1 MATYNIVIEYVVKG
15 KDQLAASNKE
25 LEKAEKANKIV
36 QKETDQTT
44 EKFSKQE
51 KQLKKSN
58 SIFASTGD
66 QLKQLGNKFTI
77 AGKGAGDMAAGLINT
92 AKGAGTAS
100 KGMKILKVALAS
112 TGIGLLVVAFGSLVS
127 FFTKTQKGSDILS
140 KAMAALGATVSV
152 LIDRASAFGEGI
164 FKAFENPKESIK
176 KLGEIIVDNVVNRFT
191 AIIDLVK
198 ITGVG
203 FQALANRDIEGLKNA
218 AIDAQGAL
226 IQMTTGI
233 SVEQQKAIANGVKS
247 VANEIKEEAK
257 AAADLEARTQALTLR
272 ETAFI
277 VVKARLNRV
286 IDEARLAAE
295 EEQRANETK
304 AESDKR
310 RAEATQ
316 KAIDAVNKRSN
327 EEIAIAK
334 EKFEILSAQV
344 ALGESLTDDF
354 IAQAKAEAALEEV
367 ESQRASTLKKLV
379 TGMNRFTDATKQSNE
394 ATREKIELDE
404 VQSQA
409 IAEKDPMEAATG
421 IPADVMQEGI
431 AKAIEL
437 NKQKADALI
446 MDEQAVANAKETIA
460 FGLADS
466 LAIIAGRGSAVG
478 KAVAIADIA
487 YGTGKGFIQAL
498 DIAQKGAAGLG
509 PAAPFAF
516 PVFYA
521 TQIAAVLGAAA
532 QAKSVL
538 SQAAPKF
545 RDGGYISGNSHDY
558 GGVHI
563 EAEGGEYMARREA
576 VNKYGRSFFDSI
588 NNLELNS
595 DMING
600 LSGGSTPIIVKSD
613 NSDLINEYRNRPI
626 NNISISED
634 GITLRTK
641 RNNSIVQ
648 KKVKRYT
655 T

>member
-77 AGKGAGDMAAGLINT
+77 AGKGAGDVAAGLINT
-92 AKGAGTAS
+92 AKGAETAS

-198 ITGVG
+198 IAGVG

-257 AAADLEARTQALTLR
+257 AAADLEARTQALILR
-272 ETAFI
+272 ETDFI

-286 IDEARLAAE
+286 IEESRLAAE

-344 ALGESLTDDF
+344 ALGNSLTDDF
-354 IAQAKAEAALEEV
+354 KAQAEAEAALEEV
-367 ESQRASTLKKLV
+367 ESQRASTLKRLL
-379 TGMNRFTDATKQSNE
+379 TGMNRFTDATKESND

-409 IAEKDPMEAATG
+409 IADKDPMEAATG
-421 IPADVMQEGI
+421 IPADVMMAGI
-431 AKAIEL
+431 AQQIALNEQKNDAIKANDEL
-437 NKQKADALI
+437 TSEQKIQLASQVTGSIAEL
-446 MDEQAVANAKETIA
+446 AGKESA
-460 FGLADS
+460 FG
-466 LAIIAGRGSAVG
+466 
-478 KAVAIADIA
+478 KAAS
-487 YGTGKGFIQAL
+487 
-498 DIAQKGAAGLG
+498 IAQATINIAQGVTKAFAQGGIGGFVTGALVAAAG
-509 PAAPFAF
+509 
-516 PVFYA
+516 
-521 TQIAAVLGAAA
+521 
-532 QAKSVL
+532 AKSIATIV
-538 SQAAPKF
+538 STPTPKF
-545 RDGGYISGNSHDY
+545 REGGYIYGNSHDY
-558 GGVHI
+558 GGVNI
-563 EAEGGEYMARREA
+563 EAEGGEYMARRES
-576 VNKYGRSFFDSI
+576 VNKYGRSFFESL
-588 NNLELNS
+588 NNLEIHP
-595 DMING
+595 DVIRG

-626 NNISISED
+626 NNISISEE

>member
-1 MATYNIVIEYVVKG
+1 MATENIRIKYEVDK
-15 KDQLAASNKE
+15 KQLAASNKE
-25 LEKAEKANKIV
+25 LEKSAKANDLT
-36 QKETDQTT
+36 QKEVDQTT
-44 EKFSKQE
+44 KKFSAQE
-51 KQLKKSN
+51 KQLSKTNKV
-58 SIFASTGD
+58 FASTGD

-77 AGKGAGDMAAGLINT
+77 AGRGAGDMAAGLIST

-100 KGMKILKVALAS
+100 KAMKILKVALAS

-198 ITGVG
+198 IAGVG

-257 AAADLEARTQALTLR
+257 AASDLEARTQALILR
-272 ETAFI
+272 ETDFI

-286 IDEARLAAE
+286 IEEARLAAE

-310 RAEATQ
+310 RTEATQ

-344 ALGESLTDDF
+344 ALGNSLTDDF
-354 IAQAKAEAALEEV
+354 IAQAQAEAALEEV

-379 TGMNRFTDATKQSNE
+379 TGMNRFTDATKESND

-404 VQSQA
+404 AQSQA

-421 IPADVMQEGI
+421 IPADVMMAGI
-431 AKAIEL
+431 AQQIALNEQKNAAIKANDEL
-437 NKQKADALI
+437 TSEQKIQL
-446 MDEQAVANAKETIA
+446 ANQVTGSIAELAGRETA
-460 FGLADS
+460 FGKAAS
-466 LAIIAGRGSAVG
+466 IAQATINIAQGVTKAFAQGGIAGFATGAL
-478 KAVAIADIA
+478 VA
-487 YGTGKGFIQAL
+487 
-498 DIAQKGAAGLG
+498 AAG
-509 PAAPFAF
+509 
-516 PVFYA
+516 
-521 TQIAAVLGAAA
+521 
-532 QAKSVL
+532 AKSIATIV
-538 SQAAPKF
+538 STPTPKF

-558 GGVHI
+558 GGVNI

-595 DMING
+595 DMMSG
-600 LSGGSTPIIVKSD
+600 LSGGSMPIIVNSD

-626 NNISISED
+626 NNISISEE